1 LPLLR
6 SVDFFAYQYLVL
18 AAETAPF
25 LYEVEED
32 DDEVRCCYD
41 CCLYSSSHSS
51 HTLFLQ
57 AVEALAQR
65 IVKNL
70 EAMLGESLQDY
81 SS

>member
-1 LPLLR
+1 M
-6 SVDFFAYQYLVL
+6 VL

-32 DDEVRCCYD
+32 DDEVQ
-41 CCLYSSSHSS
+41 LPPPPPPPL
-51 HTLFLQ
+51 LFVPDPPPPPLLQ

-65 IVKNL
+65 VVKNL

>member
-1 LPLLR
+1 MRISP
-6 SVDFFAYQYLVL
+6 QY
-18 AAETAPF
+18 
-25 LYEVEED
+25 
-32 DDEVRCCYD
+32 
-41 CCLYSSSHSS
+41 S
-51 HTLFLQ
+51 Q